1 MYFYKVE
8 LQNTNHCE
16 NWFATTYT
24 GISHDLEDR
33 KLYRL
38 ADFIYTAHE
47 SDLQNPDEKIS
58 AYINGV
64 TLTIT
69 KL

>member
-8 LQNTNHCE
+8 LQNANHYE
-16 NWFATTYT
+16 NWLASTYT
-24 GISHDLEDR
+24 GISRDLEDR

-38 ADFIYTAHE
+38 ADFIFTAYE
-47 SDLQNPDEKIS
+47 SDLQNPNEKIS
-58 AYINGV
+58 AYIGGV